1 MYFKENMQISLFEF
15 GQKAG
20 LKLNPD
26 NRWIRMAR
34 IIDWDMLEE
43 KYCNMYCQDNGRR
56 ATPVRLALGALL
68 IKQIEGFSDEKLV
81 LHIQENPYLQY
92 FCGIKEFSN
101 E

>member
-68 IKQIEGFSDEKLV
+68 IKQIEGKAFL
-81 LHIQENPYLQY
+81 
-92 FCGIKEFSN
+92 
-101 E
+101 